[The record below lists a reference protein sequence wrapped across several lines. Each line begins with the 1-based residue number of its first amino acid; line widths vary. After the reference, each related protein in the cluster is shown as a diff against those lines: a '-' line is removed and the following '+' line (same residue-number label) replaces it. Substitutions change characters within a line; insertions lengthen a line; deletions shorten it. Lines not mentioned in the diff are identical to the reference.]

1 MEIYEINRKGTL
13 WTWDLVK
20 GISGQYVE
28 SEIWLFLDAYGKVQ
42 EEPVEA
48 KKELFRFQ
56 AEFRR
61 TKKALELVGLI
72 IKLLPYLVSP
82 RKKFLKVKN
91 GLGLRMKYRVLLV
104 KYDLRV
110 NVFVKASERFKD
122 YLNDPLS

>member
-1 MEIYEINRKGTL
+1 M
-13 WTWDLVK
+13 
-20 GISGQYVE
+20 
-28 SEIWLFLDAYGKVQ
+28 
-42 EEPVEA
+42 
-48 KKELFRFQ
+48 
-56 AEFRR
+56 
-61 TKKALELVGLI
+61 GLI